1 MLRRGTKIQL
11 IAFVLITLLGV
22 SYVSANYVGLF
33 KGFFSGGACTVYAD
47 FPDSGGIFSN
57 AEVTYRGVAIGRVGT
72 LHLLKN
78 GVRVDL
84 NIDNCDSAK
93 VPTDTGAAV
102 SDRSVIGEQYV
113 NLIPPNNN
121 APYLKGG
128 EIIPMRRNSIPLSAE
143 ALLANMDSLV
153 TSVNLNALR
162 TTISELGKA
171 FANRGPDLGSLLDS
185 QHDLLTAAEQNLPQ
199 TIALIEQSSGVLQ
212 TQLDLRDP
220 IASWAHSL
228 NLLSDQLKKS
238 DPDIRRLLDTGPSSL
253 GVVRKFVQDNRTD
266 LGATLANLATIGTI
280 MVRHR
285 DGTEEVFEL
294 YPALA
299 AGGQSVIRNANQ
311 PGSATAALGLV
322 TQTTPRDCGDPKKGS
337 EGYQGTVLRSP
348 SDLTPEAPNVAA
360 HCSAPESSGVNVRGA
375 QNVPGGDPLSASGGG
390 VAYPRGI
397 THNTVVLSTRLNG
410 AGVLGDKAWVAYLTA
425 ALH

>member
-11 IAFVLITLLGV
+11 VLFLIITLAGV
-22 SYVSANYVGLF
+22 SYVGVNYVGLF
-33 KGFFSGGACTVYAD
+33 KGFFSGGACTVNAN
-47 FPDSGGIFSN
+47 FPDSGGIFPN
-57 AEVTYRGVAIGRVGT
+57 AEVTYRGVAIGRVGS
-72 LHLLKN
+72 LKLLPR
-78 GVRVDL
+78 GVQVAL
-84 NIDNCDSAK
+84 NIDDCNSAK
-93 VPTDTGAAV
+93 VPADTAAAV

-113 NLIPPNNN
+113 NLIPSDGKG
-121 APYLKGG
+121 PYLRGG
-128 EIIPMRRNSIPLSAE
+128 EVIPMNRTSIPLSAE

-153 TSVNLNALR
+153 TSVNLKDLR
-162 TTISELGKA
+162 IMVGELGKA

-212 TQLDLRDP
+212 TQLDERDP

-228 NLLSDQLKKS
+228 NLLSAQLKQS
-238 DPDIRRLLDTGPSSL
+238 DPDIRRLLDTGPGSL
-253 GVVRKFVQDNRTD
+253 GVVRTFIQDNRTD

-285 DGTEEVFEL
+285 DGAEEVFEL

-299 AGGQSVIRNANQ
+299 AGGQSVIRNN
-311 PGSATAALGLV
+311 GTAQLGLV
-322 TQTTPRDCGDPKKGS
+322 NQNTPRDCGDPKKGS

-348 SDLTPEAPNVAA
+348 SDLSPAAPNVAA

-390 VAYPRGI
+390 VAYPRGN
-397 THNTVVLSTRLNG
+397 TSNTVELSTRLNQ
-410 AGVLGDKAWVAYLTA
+410 AGILGDRAWLAYLGA

>member
-1 MLRRGTKIQL
+1 MLRRATKIQL
-11 IAFVLITLLGV
+11 VLFVLITLTGV
-22 SYVSANYVGLF
+22 SYVSANYVGLL
-33 KGFFSGGACTVYAD
+33 KGFTSGGACTVYVNL
-47 FPDSGGIFSN
+47 PDSGGIFSN
-57 AEVTYRGVAIGRVGT
+57 AEVTYRGVAIGRVGS
-72 LHLLKN
+72 LKLLKN
-78 GVRVDL
+78 GVQVALDL
-84 NIDNCDSAK
+84 DNCDSAK
-93 VPTDTGAAV
+93 VPVDTAAAV

-113 NLIPPNNN
+113 NLIPPNGKP
-121 APYLKGG
+121 PYLKGG
-128 EIIPMRRNSIPLSAE
+128 EVIPMNRTSIPIAAE
-143 ALLANMDSLV
+143 TLLANLDSLV
-153 TSVNLNALR
+153 NSVNLKSLR

-185 QHDLLTAAEQNLPQ
+185 QHDLLAAAEQNLPQ

-212 TQLDLRDP
+212 TQLDERDP

-228 NLLSDQLKKS
+228 NLLSGQLKKS
-238 DPDIRRLLDTGPSSL
+238 DPDIRRLLDDGPSSL

-280 MVRHR
+280 MVRHI
-285 DGTEEVFEL
+285 DGAEEVFEL

-299 AGGQSVIRNANQ
+299 AGGQSVIRNN
-311 PGSATAALGLV
+311 GTAALGLV
-322 TQTTPRDCGDPKKGS
+322 TNSAPRDCGDPKKGS
-337 EGYQGTVLRSP
+337 EGYQGTILRSP
-348 SDLTPEAPNVAA
+348 NDLTPAAPNVAA

-397 THNTVVLSTRLNG
+397 THNTVVLSTRLNQ
-410 AGVLGDKAWVAYLTA
+410 AGILGDKAWVAYLTS

>member
-1 MLRRGTKIQL
+1 MLRRATKIQL
-11 IAFVLITLLGV
+11 VLFVLITLTGV

-33 KGFFSGGACTVYAD
+33 KGFTSGGACTVYVNL
-47 FPDSGGIFSN
+47 PDSGGIFSN
-57 AEVTYRGVAIGRVGT
+57 AEVTYRGVAIGRVGS
-72 LHLLKN
+72 LKLLKN
-78 GVRVDL
+78 GVQVALD
-84 NIDNCDSAK
+84 IDNCDSAK
-93 VPTDTGAAV
+93 VPVDTAAAV

-113 NLIPPNNN
+113 NLIPPNGKP
-121 APYLKGG
+121 PYLKGG
-128 EIIPMRRNSIPLSAE
+128 EVIPMNRTSIPIAAE
-143 ALLANMDSLV
+143 TLLANLDSLV
-153 TSVNLNALR
+153 NSVNLKSLR

-185 QHDLLTAAEQNLPQ
+185 QHDLLAAAEQNLPQ

-212 TQLDLRDP
+212 TQLDERDP

-228 NLLSDQLKKS
+228 NLLSGQLKKS
-238 DPDIRRLLDTGPSSL
+238 DPDIRRLLDDGPSSL

-280 MVRHR
+280 MVRHI
-285 DGTEEVFEL
+285 DGAEEVFEL

-299 AGGQSVIRNANQ
+299 AGGQSVIRNN
-311 PGSATAALGLV
+311 GTAALGLV
-322 TQTTPRDCGDPKKGS
+322 TNSAPRDCGDPKKGS
-337 EGYQGTVLRSP
+337 EGYQGTILRSP
-348 SDLTPEAPNVAA
+348 NDLTPAAPNVAA

-397 THNTVVLSTRLNG
+397 THNTVVLSTRLNQ
-410 AGVLGDKAWVAYLTA
+410 AGILGDKAWVAYLTS